1 MNEIKEQLAEMN
13 CPVTDESF
21 VSYIRTSLSLTPTYQ
36 TLLTALNATAHES
49 GKKLTSTN
57 LIWHLTEEANS
68 LTLEDSINKSNA
80 AMMAATK
87 SKDGKGRNKPKGKE
101 KTCCLNPN
109 CDKPGHTIDQCY
121 TKGGGKEKEAL
132 EWFKRLAAKKTASAS
147 AHIAE
152 DGKDDDENYAM
163 LIYSMPKDPTAL
175 IVTSDFKA
183 EAHATS
189 ADHGIILDSGT
200 SQHFS
205 PEHLKFLNYRE
216 ISPEP
221 IRAMDGH
228 TFSALGQGNLK
239 VELPNEDQKPTPIT
253 LKNVYYSP
261 HLAFTLISVSCI
273 NKAGFSL
280 FIKGGGLHHP

>member
-1 MNEIKEQLAEMN
+1 MNEIKERLAEMN

-21 VSYIRTSLSLTPTYQ
+21 ISYIRTSLSLTPTYQ

-49 GKKLTSTN
+49 GKKLTSAN

-68 LTLEDSINKSNA
+68 LTLEDSINKSNT

-101 KTCCLNPN
+101 KTRCSNPI

-121 TKGGGKEKEAL
+121 AKGGGKEKEAL

-147 AHIAE
+147 VHIAE
-152 DGKDDDENYAM
+152 DGKDDDKKYAM
-163 LIYSMPKDPTAL
+163 LSYSTPEDPTTL
-175 IVTSDFKA
+175 VVTSDFKA

-189 ADHGIILDSGT
+189 TDHGIILDSGT

-205 PEHLKFLNYRE
+205 PEHLKFLNYSK

-221 IRAMDGH
+221 IRAADGH
-228 TFSALGQGNLK
+228 TFSALGQGDVN
-239 VELPNEDQKPTPIT
+239 VELPNRDQKPTPIT

-261 HLAFTLISVSCI
+261 HLAFTLLC
-273 NKAGFSL
+273 
-280 FIKGGGLHHP
+280 